1 MSSFPPIPNSMEKL
15 KDCLLNYESLKDVY
29 KGNVTSTNNEM
40 AIIFSTNVLLDALSV
55 STEIYVDGTFSVSIV
70 LLLYL

>member
-1 MSSFPPIPNSMEKL
+1 MEKL